1 MSIILNGSGLVI
13 FILFVLSEKSPAQ
26 TIQEKDV
33 FPLTIPFIEIYD
45 LDTTYKMT
53 WMTRTIPPREGHK
66 IDRYVYKLV
75 ITITL
80 MDEEIWDKPFAL
92 LYELPGR
99 EKEFILVNEERYEL
113 LPEKFNQFIVEVLT
127 KQKGWAKFEL
137 AIYDEISGGVFV
149 PINSYPLRRRDFLLE

>member
-1 MSIILNGSGLVI
+1 MNRLKCIPFVI
-13 FILFVLSEKSPAQ
+13 FILFVLLEKSPAQ
-26 TIQEKDV
+26 TIEEKDL
-33 FPLTIPFIEIYD
+33 FPLTIPFIEFYD
-45 LDTTYKMT
+45 LDTTYKLT
-53 WMTRTIPPREGHK
+53 WKTRTIPPREGYK
-66 IDRYVYKLV
+66 IDKYVYKLV
-75 ITITL
+75 ITITV
-80 MDEEIWDKPFAL
+80 MNKEIWDKPFAL

-137 AIYDEISGGVFV
+137 AVFDEASGGVYV

>member
-1 MSIILNGSGLVI
+1 MHKMKIISLIILSIITYIELV
-13 FILFVLSEKSPAQ
+13 SAQ
-26 TIQEKDV
+26 TDEGKKT
-33 FPLTIPFIEIYD
+33 FPLTIPIIEIYD
-45 LDTTYKMT
+45 LDSTYKMT

-75 ITITL
+75 ITIMV

-127 KQKGWAKFEL
+127 KEKGWVKFEL
-137 AIYDEISGGVFV
+137 AVYDEVTGGIYV

>member
-1 MSIILNGSGLVI
+1 MKIISLIILSIITYIELV
-13 FILFVLSEKSPAQ
+13 SAQ
-26 TIQEKDV
+26 TDEGKKT
-33 FPLTIPFIEIYD
+33 FPLTIPIIEIYD

-66 IDRYVYKLV
+66 IDGYVYKLV
-75 ITITL
+75 ITITV

-92 LYELPGR
+92 LYEIPGR

-113 LPEKFNQFIVEVLT
+113 LPEKFNQLIVEVLT
-127 KQKGWAKFEL
+127 KEKGWVKFEL
-137 AIYDEISGGVFV
+137 AVFDEASGGVYV

>member
-1 MSIILNGSGLVI
+1 MISSRSLIIFFFLIITYFSSV
-13 FILFVLSEKSPAQ
+13 SAQ
-26 TIQEKDV
+26 SDKAKDI
-33 FPLTIPFIEIYD
+33 FPLTIPIIEIYD
-45 LDTTYKMT
+45 LDTTYKIT

-66 IDRYVYKLV
+66 IDKYVYKLV
-75 ITITL
+75 ITITV
-80 MDEEIWDKPFAL
+80 MDKDIWDKPFAL

-127 KQKGWAKFEL
+127 KEKGWVKFEL
-137 AIYDEISGGVFV
+137 AVFDEASGGVYI

>member
-1 MSIILNGSGLVI
+1 MHKMKIISLIILPIITCFELV
-13 FILFVLSEKSPAQ
+13 SAQ
-26 TIQEKDV
+26 PDEGRKA
-33 FPLTIPFIEIYD
+33 FPLTIPIIEIYD
-45 LDTTYKMT
+45 LDTTYKLT

-75 ITITL
+75 ITITV

-113 LPEKFNQFIVEVLT
+113 LPEKFNQFIVEILT

-149 PINSYPLRRRDFLLE
+149 PINSYPLIRRDFFME